1 MYIYGNNCSVNNDCE
16 SGYSLYFPCIKS
28 ITRGENACFD
38 FYIVDNT
45 TKEEVDL
52 REIDNITLNLSG
64 RYNCNFGSFSYPENI
79 KSSQVENFSNLIYDI
94 DFSNIINRVK
104 LYIDIIDEK
113 HNLIESHLYDENIFL
128 DIAIEGNIGYFLK
141 GSDQYGILNLNGYDT
156 YTYMFL
162 GWNIDENDGE
172 CNSENIYDFLIKSK
186 ILTYNIDDD
195 CVIRAVY
202 QIRREFVINIA
213 EDNLNSSFIVEYM
226 GKTTELREGEQITAL
241 EGHDVKISCIPNDIL
256 PYKFLMWDDEYKNPY
271 RIFNING
278 DICLKAQCELN
289 SDSDDIEYVDDIDAS
304 TLNNF
309 KNKIKNIY
317 PEIIDNIFVD
327 SYFIDNIYINKCEI
341 DVLNDT
347 PYIKIIDGGYIQ
359 IDNIYD
365 RGNLKLSLNNTGGD
379 CRLFIDNYEF
389 HYEVMSSSI
398 EKNEFIFEY
407 EGVIMTITGN
417 NSCIFGLRIYKENI
431 YQKGKCI
438 LCLNSDETLKLHP
451 GDLVADGGVIVNGN
465 PYGISQVK
473 FAKVTNTTPLII
485 K

>member
-1 MYIYGNNCSVNNDCE
+1 MYIYGNNCSVNNECE

-52 REIDNITLNLSG
+52 REIDDITLNLSG

-79 KSSQVENFSNLIYDI
+79 KSSQVENFSNKIYDI
-94 DFSNIINRVK
+94 DFSNIINKVN
-104 LYIDIIDEK
+104 LYIDIVDENHK
-113 HNLIESHLYDENIFL
+113 LIESHLFDNNLFL
-128 DIAIEGNIGYFLK
+128 DIAIDGTVGYFLK
-141 GSDQYGILNLNGYDT
+141 GSDVNGILNLNGYDT
-156 YTYMFL
+156 NTYMFL
-162 GWNIDENDGE
+162 GWNIDENDGD
-172 CNSENIYDFLIKSK
+172 CDFENIYDFLIKHK
-186 ILTYNIDDD
+186 NLTYNIEDD
-195 CVIRAVY
+195 CIVRAVY
-202 QIRREFVINIA
+202 QKRREYTINIA
-213 EDNLNSSFIVEYM
+213 DDNYNSSFVIDYM
-226 GKTTELREGEQITAL
+226 GETTDIQYGESITIL

-256 PYKFLMWDDEYKNPY
+256 PYKFVMWDDEYKNPY

-278 DICLKAQCELN
+278 DICLKAHCELN
-289 SDSDDIEYVDDIDAS
+289 SDSNYIEYIDDIDAS

-309 KNKIKNIY
+309 KNIY

-327 SYFIDNIYINKCEI
+327 SYFIENMYINKCEI
-341 DVLNDT
+341 DTLNDT

-379 CRLFIDNYEF
+379 CRLFIDNYE
-389 HYEVMSSSI
+389 VISSSI

-407 EGVIMTITGN
+407 TGGIMTITGN

-431 YQKGKCI
+431 NQKGKCI
-438 LCLNSDETLKLHP
+438 LCLNSDETLKLQP